1 VTEQDLDYVVGAVAT
16 AFPGVGRD
24 DVTATW
30 AGLRP
35 LLGGRTGPTAD
46 LSRKHRIFEDPPG
59 LLTITGGKLTTYRFM
74 AEQLVDRASTALGA
88 GTRCR
93 TKDIP
98 LGLTGPLEASLARA
112 AAASSELGL
121 DPALGR
127 RMVFRFGDDWEV
139 AMGRMRED
147 PSLAEPVVDGLPV
160 RAVEVE
166 LARTREMA
174 LTDQDVLVRRT
185 RLTTMDSSATLPTR

>member
-1 VTEQDLDYVVGAVAT
+1 MDYIVGAVST
-16 AFPGVGRD
+16 AFPGVGRA

-59 LLTITGGKLTTYRFM
+59 LVTITGGKLTTYRFM
-74 AEQLVDRASTALGA
+74 AQQLVDRVARALGTGA
-88 GTRCR
+88 KCR
-93 TKDIP
+93 T
-98 LGLTGPLEASLARA
+98 R
-112 AAASSELGL
+112 EL
-121 DPALGR
+121 
-127 RMVFRFGDDWEV
+127 
-139 AMGRMRED
+139 RED
-147 PSLAEPVVDGLPV
+147 PSLAEPVAQGLPV

-174 LTDQDVLVRRT
+174 ITDTDVLVRRT
-185 RLTTMDSSATLPTR
+185 RLATMDSTVTLPAR